1 MLGKLRASNL
11 WIDHGQES
19 CLYWYF
25 NWVHMK
31 RLFFWV
37 VVSTFFY
44 QCQKESW
51 VPPHWEQQP
60 VPLVMDFNSVYFV
73 DSLRGFLAGGEPW
86 KEGCLLSTVDGG
98 RSWVLD
104 TLLVGH
110 KMEHITADSL
120 GNVLAVGQYGH
131 CFERSSIA
139 NTWTKY
145 RIDYVWH
152 RGAALVDGKRAVI
165 VSGESF
171 SFGEIR
177 SFGPDYFW
185 ALDTQ
190 QMLPVQLDAVWAID
204 AQNWVACGL
213 GWVIRSS
220 DGGAS
225 WERLP
230 VTDDWFTAIHFP
242 TQKIG
247 YICGRTGYLLK
258 TTDGGRTWQQIRQ
271 GGAFGEKRKVFRS
284 VWFSTAD
291 KGLLVGED
299 GIIWRTLDG
308 GESWSPVEGMPSDV
322 NYTDVMGV
330 GHRSWIT
337 AEEGGVFVLED

>member
-31 RLFFWV
+31 RVFFWV

-190 QMLPVQLDAVWAID
+190 QMLPVQQDLPNNLSRQSIVRPTAAPSPGAVLRFV
-204 AQNWVACGL
+204 QPSESQSPL
-213 GWVIRSS
+213 
-220 DGGAS
+220 
-225 WERLP
+225 
-230 VTDDWFTAIHFP
+230 F
-242 TQKIG
+242 QKW
-247 YICGRTGYLLK
+247 
-258 TTDGGRTWQQIRQ
+258 WQATSQ
-271 GGAFGEKRKVFRS
+271 F
-284 VWFSTAD
+284 
-291 KGLLVGED
+291 LVPY
-299 GIIWRTLDG
+299 R
-308 GESWSPVEGMPSDV
+308 
-322 NYTDVMGV
+322 
-330 GHRSWIT
+330 
-337 AEEGGVFVLED
+337 